1 MTKCFFN
8 FRNCSFITNKTI
20 QETCCTIIPDEI
32 KTQEQY
38 NLWYNKTQKEF
49 LNKIQ
54 LKYPNEDIYCCD
66 KLNNNGENNHMKN
79 QNIPFKEII
88 CLTCI
93 FCFVILLMAFVDM
106 ENRKTQVLKDQV
118 ERTDLTNRMAVE
130 RLDNTLRYFIEN
142 FKR

>member
-49 LNKIQ
+49 LIERGSRLAGYLSVY
-54 LKYPNEDIYCCD
+54 LKS
-66 KLNNNGENNHMKN
+66 K
-79 QNIPFKEII
+79 
-88 CLTCI
+88 
-93 FCFVILLMAFVDM
+93 
-106 ENRKTQVLKDQV
+106 
-118 ERTDLTNRMAVE
+118 
-130 RLDNTLRYFIEN
+130 
-142 FKR
+142 